1 MKSNFNQA
9 MQLLKNIDLESNKN
23 KTITILF
30 LKDNK
35 KTFTNFEIREDFL
48 EIIRKTILFH
58 SDDNIYFFN
67 IILDDKII
75 FKRKSN

>member
-9 MQLLKNIDLESNKN
+9 MQLLKNINIESNKN

-35 KTFTNFEIREDFL
+35 KTFTNFEIRDDFSEL
-48 EIIRKTILFH
+48 IRKTNLFYK
-58 SDDNIYFFN
+58 DDNIYFFN
-67 IILDDKII
+67 IILDDKSI
-75 FKRKSN
+75 FKSESN